1 MGITGRPVS
10 GRTWKTAQKPSR
22 KQVLDG
28 TVTLGKDWDKKVQER
43 QKRKLVKE
51 KELELKE
58 EMKAKREADRVAR
71 EEREKRRQQNELR
84 GTVYQEV
91 KNTSILKTMS
101 KKQLR
106 QIKKTQVTKHGEVEL
121 VGAFDKGD
129 ADYQRSGKKAAEA
142 LRRKRGLSHMRK

>member
-58 EMKAKREADRVAR
+58 EMKAKREARA
-71 EEREKRRQQNELR
+71 
-84 GTVYQEV
+84 
-91 KNTSILKTMS
+91 
-101 KKQLR
+101 
-106 QIKKTQVTKHGEVEL
+106 H
-121 VGAFDKGD
+121 A
-129 ADYQRSGKKAAEA
+129 AAERLPLLA
-142 LRRKRGLSHMRK
+142 RPPPRTAACHQDAPQARRCENHST

>member
-1 MGITGRPVS
+1 M
-10 GRTWKTAQKPSR
+10 
-22 KQVLDG
+22 KQA
-28 TVTLGKDWDKKVQER
+28 KVAPNR
-43 QKRKLVKE
+43 QWFGNTRVIGQ
-51 KELELKE
+51 KELANFREELQTE
-58 EMKAKREADRVAR
+58 EELARIQLEAKRQAR

-121 VGAFDKGD
+121 VGAEFARLTKPNIP
-129 ADYQRSGKKAAEA
+129 RVWPV
-142 LRRKRGLSHMRK
+142 

>member
-1 MGITGRPVS
+1 MVVI
-10 GRTWKTAQKPSR
+10 Q
-22 KQVLDG
+22 
-28 TVTLGKDWDKKVQER
+28 
-43 QKRKLVKE
+43 
-51 KELELKE
+51 
-58 EMKAKREADRVAR
+58 
-71 EEREKRRQQNELR
+71 
-84 GTVYQEV
+84 V